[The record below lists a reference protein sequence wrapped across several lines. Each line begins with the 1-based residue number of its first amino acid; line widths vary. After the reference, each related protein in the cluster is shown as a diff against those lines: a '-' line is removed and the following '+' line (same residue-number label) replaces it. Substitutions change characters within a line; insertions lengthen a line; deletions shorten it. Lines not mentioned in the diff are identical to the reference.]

1 MVAFG
6 VVAILGGEKSYKALM
21 DEKIQVFIRPLRKR
35 GPTSF
40 VIQNVVVSVV
50 GGFGNES
57 EDRTIN

>member
-6 VVAILGGEKSYKALM
+6 VLAILGGEKSYKALM
-21 DEKIQVFIRPLRKR
+21 DEKSQVYIIPLCKK

-40 VIQNVVVSVV
+40 VIQNVVLSVV
-50 GGFGNES
+50 GGFSNES